1 MKKILEISICLAFA
15 LGLVLYL
22 LPTKAPNVNLN
33 LIDGQ
38 TVNIDSYKGRPLLIT
53 FWSITCSVCL
63 EEIPH
68 LAKLHNDAN
77 NYGLEIIGIAMSYD
91 PPNRVVELSKKKKIP
106 YPIALDIN
114 SYAES
119 VFGNIQA
126 TPTNF
131 LIDNDG
137 YIIQRFVGKI
147 DIDSLRSKIKN

>member
-1 MKKILEISICLAFA
+1 MSFHAKHCFSCM
-15 LGLVLYL
+15 
-22 LPTKAPNVNLN
+22 NV
-33 LIDGQ
+33 
-38 TVNIDSYKGRPLLIT
+38 
-53 FWSITCSVCL
+53 SITCSICL

-68 LAKLHNDAN
+68 LTKLHNDAN
-77 NYGLEIIGIAMSYD
+77 KYGLEIIGVAMSYD

-119 VFGNIQA
+119 AFGNIKA

-131 LIDNDG
+131 LIDNNG

-147 DIDSLRSKIKN
+147 DIDSLRSKIKKLI